1 MSDRKPVIISE
12 EQLEEQRQYIQQIRL
27 MPDAPKSYH
36 VVTYGCQMNAHD
48 SEILA
53 GMLRDMGMEEA
64 ADRESADFVL
74 FNTCCVRDNAER
86 RALGNVTWL
95 KEVRKKNPRLMI
107 GVCGC
112 MIQQP
117 GMAEKILKQY
127 RFVDLAFGTAN
138 LYRLPELMLKA
149 LESDHAVVEVEEQN
163 TIAEGLPM
171 QRLRHD
177 AAYITIMYGCDNYC
191 TYCIVPYV
199 RGRERSREMSAI
211 VAEAEALRDSGVKEI
226 MLLGQNVNSYGK
238 GLQTPVT
245 FAQLLKALDDVGIP
259 RIRFMTSHPKDLSDE
274 LIDVMAHSKHILPQ
288 FHLPVQHGNDEILRR
303 MNRHYNRAQYLDRV
317 RKLREAIPAIGLTTD
332 IIVGFPG
339 ETEEQFAALSEFIE
353 EIRFDRLGCFAFS
366 AEEGTVAADMDG
378 QIDEDVK
385 KRREEVIMTQQSII
399 MEQLNREKIGERLL
413 CVVEGFDR
421 YGECYFGRTEA
432 DAPDVDGKVFFTS
445 EDSLKMGDFVKVR
458 VNEVMDYDL
467 VGECVSYH
475 R

>member
-149 LESDHAVVEVEEQN
+149 LESEHAVVEVEEQN
-163 TIAEGLPM
+163 TIAEGLPV

-226 MLLGQNVNSYGK
+226 MLLGQNVNSYGR
-238 GLQTPVT
+238 GLSEPCS
-245 FAQLLKALDDVGIP
+245 FAELLQMVEKIDGIE
-259 RIRFMTSHPKDLSDE
+259 RIRFMTSHPKDLSDD
-274 LIDVMAHSKHILPQ
+274 LIEAMKHSEKICRHL
-288 FHLPVQHGNDEILRR
+288 HLPLQSGSDRILSA
-303 MNRHYNRAQYLDRV
+303 MNRHYTSETYLELA
-317 RKLREAIPAIGLTTD
+317 RKLRREMPDLSLTTD

-339 ETEEQFAALSEFIE
+339 ETEEDFQQTLDVVRKVRYDSAFTFIYSKRSGTAAARMEDQVPDE
-353 EIRFDRLGCFAFS
+353 VVHDRFDRLLKEVQKIGR
-366 AEEGTVAADMDG
+366 EETSRFEGQTLPVLVERVNREDDSLMTGRTSQNTVVHFPGDCSLIG
-378 QIDEDVK
+378 QIVDVRLDSCK
-385 KRREEVIMTQQSII
+385 GFYYIGTMTGG
-399 MEQLNREKIGERLL
+399 NHAAG
-413 CVVEGFDR
+413 
-421 YGECYFGRTEA
+421 
-432 DAPDVDGKVFFTS
+432 
-445 EDSLKMGDFVKVR
+445 
-458 VNEVMDYDL
+458 
-467 VGECVSYH
+467 
-475 R
+475 

>member
-163 TIAEGLPM
+163 TIAEGLPV

-199 RGRERSREMSAI
+199 RGRERSRRPEEI
-211 VAEAEALRDSGVKEI
+211 LEEVKGLI
-226 MLLGQNVNSYGK
+226 AAGYKDITLLGQNVNSYGK
-238 GLQTPVT
+238 DLGLGVD
-245 FAQLLKALDDVGIP
+245 FADLMAEIAQLPGDFWL
-259 RIRFMTSHPKDLSDE
+259 RFMTSHPKD
-274 LIDVMAHSKHILPQ
+274 ASKKLFDTIAKYPRIAKQ
-288 FHLPVQHGNDEILRR
+288 FHLPFQSGNDRVLKA
-303 MNRHYNRAQYLDRV
+303 MNRHYNREEYL
-317 RKLREAIPAIGLTTD
+317 KLAHYGRQIMPELVLTSD
-332 IIVGFPG
+332 VIVGFPG
-339 ETEEQFAALSEFIE
+339 ETEEEFEDTISLIEDVRYDALFTFIFSPRAGTPAAKMDDPTPKE
-353 EIRFDRLGCFAFS
+353 EKNRRFDRLCAVQNRISLEIHQGYV
-366 AEEGTVAADMDG
+366 GKTVRVLCDG
-378 QIDEDVK
+378 RDKD
-385 KRREEVIMTQQSII
+385 
-399 MEQLNREKIGERLL
+399 LL
-413 CVVEGFDR
+413 TA
-421 YGECYFGRTEA
+421 RTEGGRLVRFA
-432 DAPDVDGKVFFTS
+432 GD
-445 EDSLKMGDFVKVR
+445 DSLIGQFLDVTITGCTTWS
-458 VNEVMDYDL
+458 L
-467 VGECVSYH
+467 VGEL